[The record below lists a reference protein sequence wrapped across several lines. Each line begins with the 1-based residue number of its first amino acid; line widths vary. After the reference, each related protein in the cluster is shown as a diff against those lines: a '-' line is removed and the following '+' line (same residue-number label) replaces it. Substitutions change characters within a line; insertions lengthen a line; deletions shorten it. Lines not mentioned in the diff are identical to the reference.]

1 MNGRGARSIVL
12 LAVLGASI
20 AACGPITKL
29 RQRLGLAPDGI
40 PDRDPTPLPTS
51 TAVSQFPR
59 YIVEA
64 FPDAR
69 HVRTDPRAPRLSIAA
84 EEVLTSDEPHL
95 RRGPPRF
102 SPDGRLLAYEELDRD
117 TGRRWI
123 AIRRL
128 DGAMIRRL
136 PLREPTGPEDVTKPL
151 LPESATSTEWSAHPL
166 SWAPSSDGFAFT
178 RETEMGAYEVV
189 VSDLAGEAK
198 RISGPPAVDGS
209 AVWSPAGDR
218 VAYLP
223 ATRIGE
229 IWAADPTVRKASP
242 LAVVDVPVHSF
253 AFSGDGAR
261 IVFSAGEVEDRD
273 VRVLDL
279 ETSKPGAPPR
289 EPRILRI
296 TRWPF
301 DDLRPSFSPDGKWIS
316 FYSSYRPRGAPKGWS
331 LLVVGADG
339 SDAMSG
345 AALMDRTVA
354 KTVSPHFATAPS
366 WSPDGKWVAVVEPR
380 TEDYQAIVLHEIARR
395 VNHELAPDSI
405 TNEDVTVSVD
415 GVLAYRSR
423 QEWGD
428 HIVIALTARGAT
440 RVER

>member
-1 MNGRGARSIVL
+1 MNDTKRVMLAL
-12 LAVLGASI
+12 LGVAVLS
-20 AACGPITKL
+20 ACGPVTKL
-29 RQRLGLAPDGI
+29 RQRLGFGPDKI
-40 PDRDPTPLPTS
+40 PESDPTPIPTS
-51 TAVSQFPR
+51 TAASQFPR

-64 FPDAR
+64 FPECR
-69 HVRTDPRAPRLSIAA
+69 HVRTDPQAPRLSIAA
-84 EEVLTSDEPHL
+84 EEVLTKDEPHL

-123 AIRRL
+123 SIRRL

-136 PLREPTGPEDVTKPL
+136 PLREPAGPDDLGKPL
-151 LPESATSTEWSAHPL
+151 VPDSLRAEEWSAHPL

-178 RETEMGAYEVV
+178 RETAMGAYEVV

-229 IWAADPTVRKASP
+229 IWAADPTARMASP

-253 AFSGDGAR
+253 GYSADGLR
-261 IVFSAGEVEDRD
+261 IVFSAGEGDD
-273 VRVLDL
+273 HDIRVLDL
-279 ETSKPGAPPR
+279 ESTKPGAPPR
-289 EPRILRI
+289 EPSIHRI
-296 TRWPF
+296 TRWSF
-301 DDLRPSFSPDGKWIS
+301 DDVRPSFSPDGRWIS
-316 FYSSYRPRGAPKGWS
+316 FYSSYRPRGAAKGWS

-354 KTVSPHFATAPS
+354 NTVSPHFATAPS

-395 VNHELAPDSI
+395 ETHELAPDSI
-405 TNEDVTVSVD
+405 TNEDVTVSAD